1 MFTGIIE
8 EIGTVTDL
16 QIAAEGTDTDAV
28 ITIHGPLAT
37 SDAELGD
44 SIAVSGVCLT
54 VTSLTSDGG
63 FTADVM
69 PETLRRSALEDLT
82 EGSHVNLERAM
93 RADHRLGGHIVQ
105 GHVDTVAT
113 LTERIPGPRW
123 DDLTFTLAE
132 GATTELVVD
141 KGSITIS
148 GVSLTVT
155 DVTDTTLAVSLI
167 PATLSHT
174 TLGALEIGERVNI
187 EFDILA
193 KHVQRLYAFHGGPL
207 HAVGTDAPTQEDPR

>member
-16 QIAAEGTDTDAV
+16 QVAADGSSTDAV

-54 VTSLTSDGG
+54 VTALTSDGG

-82 EGSHVNLERAM
+82 VGSHVNLERAM
-93 RADHRLGGHIVQ
+93 RADARLGGHIVQ

-113 LTERIPGPRW
+113 LTERVPGPRW

-132 GATTELVVD
+132 GVTTELIVD

-155 DVTDTTLAVSLI
+155 DVTDTTISVSLI

-174 TLGALEIGERVNI
+174 TLGELKVGERVNI
-187 EFDILA
+187 EFDVLA
-193 KHVQRLYAFHGGPL
+193 KHVQRLYTFHGMPSD
-207 HAVGTDAPTQEDPR
+207 AVAAVAPAQEARR